1 MADPGRVRRAFPGL
15 SLRVRRQAIKN
26 LEFEQRVM
34 RNRVLVAGA
43 LVVLALGAVLAR
55 LFVLQV
61 LEHEHFITLSKNNRV
76 RLEAVPPPRGLM
88 FDRNGTPLT
97 ENRPSYVLEITPAS
111 VDDLDRTLDRLRRII
126 DISDAD
132 VRRFRRALRRSSP
145 YQPVPLAFN
154 LSDEEVAAFAVH
166 RHQFN
171 GVDIDARLSRH
182 YPMAGIAAH
191 VIGYVGR
198 IDERE
203 LARVDKSNYKGTT
216 HIGKLGLERYYEDL
230 LHGQVGYQQVE
241 VNAQGRHLRVLERQ
255 PPVAGRDLVLAID
268 AGLQAVAE
276 SAMDGHSGAVVA
288 IDPRTGDVLAMVS
301 TPNYDPN
308 LFVNGIS
315 KKDYAA
321 LRDDPE
327 QPLFN
332 RPLSG
337 QYPPG
342 STVKPL
348 MALAGLHYQVTWA
361 GKTMYAGPYYQLRND
376 PRKYRD
382 WKKTGHGEVNMYKAV
397 AQSCD
402 VYFYDLA
409 YKLGI
414 DRIHEFLSHFG
425 LGRKTGIDTTGERRG
440 LLPSREW
447 KRAVHRQPWYPGETL
462 IVGIGQGYML
472 ATPLQL
478 AVATATIANRGR
490 RMQPRLVRAI
500 RDPATGSE
508 FPLPVREVDRV
519 KLSNPLYWDQVIRSM
534 EQVVHA
540 KNGTAYWHI
549 GRGLKY
555 RMAGKTGTAQ
565 VFSLKEDEEY
575 EADKLHRKLRDHA
588 LFVAFAPV
596 EAPRIAVAVIV
607 EHAGHGGAEAAPV
620 ARKVID
626 YWLLRRLHLGEKLAG
641 RP

>member
-1 MADPGRVRRAFPGL
+1 
-15 SLRVRRQAIKN
+15 
-26 LEFEQRVM
+26 M
-34 RNRVLVAGA
+34 RHRVLVAGA

-61 LEHEHFITLSKNNRV
+61 LEHEHFTTLSKNNRV
-76 RLEAVPPPRGLM
+76 RLEAVPPPRGLI
-88 FDRNGTPLT
+88 FDRTGTPLT

-111 VDDLDRTLDRLRRII
+111 VHDLEDTLARLRRII
-126 DISDAD
+126 EISDTD
-132 VRRFRRALRRSSP
+132 LKRFRRALRRSSP

-154 LSDEEVAAFAVH
+154 LSDEEVAAFAVE
-166 RHQFN
+166 RHHFD
-171 GVDIDARLSRH
+171 GVEIDARLSRH
-182 YPMAGIAAH
+182 YPLAGIAAH

-203 LARVDKSNYKGTT
+203 LARLDKSNYKGTT
-216 HIGKLGLERYYEDL
+216 HIGKLGLERFYEDL

-255 PPVAGRDLVLAID
+255 PPIAGRDLVLALD

-276 SAMDGHSGAVVA
+276 SAMGEHSGAVVA
-288 IDPRTGDVLAMVS
+288 IDPQTGDVLAMVS

-315 KKDYAA
+315 SRDYAA
-321 LRDDPE
+321 LRDDPR

-342 STVKPL
+342 STIKPE

-361 GKTMYAGPYYQLRND
+361 GKTMYAGPYYQLKND

-382 WKKTGHGEVNMYKAV
+382 WKKTGHGVVNMYKAV

-409 YKLGI
+409 YRLGI
-414 DRIHEFLSHFG
+414 DRIHAFLSHFG
-425 LGRKTGIDTTGERRG
+425 FGRKTGIDTTGERKG

-447 KRAVHRQPWYPGETL
+447 KRAVYHQPWFPGETL

-478 AVATATIANRGR
+478 AVATATIATRGK

-500 RDPATGSE
+500 RDPATGEE
-508 FPLPVREVDRV
+508 FPLPPRQVDQVEV
-519 KLSNPLYWDQVIRSM
+519 SNPLYWDQVIRAM
-534 EQVVHA
+534 EQVVQA
-540 KNGTAYWHI
+540 RNGTAYWHI
-549 GRGLKY
+549 GRGLRY

-565 VFSLKEDEEY
+565 VFSLGEDEEY

-596 EAPRIAVAVIV
+596 EHPRIAVAVIV

-626 YWLLRRLHLGEKLAG
+626 YWLLRRLGLDKKLAG
-641 RP
+641 EK